1 MPGRRPAARGAP
13 PPAAAAAGNGGAA
26 PRPAAPRP
34 RGRAPPPPPRRPSS
48 DAEPSSSS
56 SSSDAASAPF
66 LSAAAGASPAADDAA
81 AREEEILLHYHT
93 EWPAPALHY
102 SFAGGPWRRSPPMA
116 PVASGGGRW
125 HALRLPLPPAGLN
138 ANAGGAAST
147 SESTSDSAGAPL
159 LEFVVTD
166 GADAWDKAAGGANYA
181 ARAPGRWALAGGALG
196 RPVAPPLLL
205 VSDLDGTLVSSEG
218 GGNADTAAFAA
229 WWAAAAV
236 PAGSRLVYNTGRAL
250 DLFEEL
256 AAAKAGLLPRPDAL
270 IASVGTKV
278 YWNRAKREGSNGGGG
293 HNKNGSSNGSN
304 GSASSN
310 AAAHRDGLA
319 CEWEEDAAYGAAL
332 AAGWDLEAAREAA
345 YAALAAAGREAVH
358 FRAASEMNEFKIT
371 LGAKAE
377 VLESVLECI
386 GSALNKA
393 GVAHR
398 LIVSGAGDWRYVD
411 LVPAGAGKLAALEHV
426 RGALCFAPAATVA
439 AGDSG
444 NDLDM
449 LRTEGVGHAAIVV
462 GNAQPDLLAWARA
475 EAAAAAAGA
484 RAGPVLARAP
494 AAAGVLEGLAELG
507 FRLEDEDAEAEAAA
521 EGGR

>member
-1 MPGRRPAARGAP
+1 
-13 PPAAAAAGNGGAA
+13 
-26 PRPAAPRP
+26 
-34 RGRAPPPPPRRPSS
+34 
-48 DAEPSSSS
+48 
-56 SSSDAASAPF
+56 
-66 LSAAAGASPAADDAA
+66 
-81 AREEEILLHYHT
+81 
-93 EWPAPALHY
+93 
-102 SFAGGPWRRSPPMA
+102 MA

-125 HALRLPLPPAGLN
+125 HALRLPLPPAGLD
-138 ANAGGAAST
+138 ASAGGAAST
-147 SESTSDSAGAPL
+147 SESTSDTAAADAPL

-196 RPVAPPLLL
+196 RPAAPPLLL
-205 VSDLDGTLVSSEG
+205 VSDLDGTLVSSEDDG
-218 GGNADTAAFAA
+218 DAGTAAFAA

-278 YWNRAKREGSNGGGG
+278 YWNRAKREGSNG
-293 HNKNGSSNGSN
+293 N

-310 AAAHRDGLA
+310 NAAHRDGLA

-345 YAALAAAGREAVH
+345 YAALAAAGRDAVH
-358 FRAASEMNEFKIT
+358 FRAASEMNEYKIT
-371 LGAKAE
+371 LGAKSE

-386 GSALNKA
+386 GTALTKA

-398 LIVSGAGDWRYVD
+398 LIVSGTGAWRYVD

-426 RGALCFAPAATVA
+426 RGALGFTPAATVA

-462 GNAQPDLLAWARA
+462 GNAQPDLLAWARD

-484 RAGPVLARAP
+484 RAGPVLARAA

-507 FRLEDEDAEAEAAA
+507 FRLDEADEAEVAA